1 MRTKETGIDAQPR
14 QGKASIYAGA
24 RNPSR
29 QVWATVYPRR
39 GVLSTTSGPVV
50 VAAVFCLVFLVMGSA
65 FSFSTFAS
73 ELGHDLNA
81 GSGSISF
88 IFGCAMALLYGG
100 GLFSGALADRIGTH
114 RVAGAGALVAGGSLV
129 AAGAVGTVWEA
140 DVTLGAGFGLG
151 LAICYTPAVAAVQP
165 WFDRNRGVASGIA
178 LSGTGLG
185 TLLMPL
191 IARWLIEDEGWRIAL
206 IVIGLGV
213 AGFGFLASNW
223 IRRPPGLPPTSSSQR
238 SSSSLRKLVRDPSF
252 RWLYLGGFLSSL
264 VLLVPIVHLIPHA
277 IRAGVAPRDAAWLIS
292 ILGFGSLAGRLV
304 LGHAADRLGRQRILG
319 ALHLALGILFLTWT
333 IKAGFVTLAVFAF
346 AYGVCYG
353 ATIALRPAVIA
364 DHFPGPNLAAVIGLH
379 YTSSVLG
386 PLIGPAAFGYSVDFW
401 NSDLIASCVAAVCLV
416 AAGYFFAAKP
426 PRIPLR
432 RTSICRP
439 RSSRTKMP
447 GFTSFSSGRPLAMP
461 AA

>member
-1 MRTKETGIDAQPR
+1 MRTKRAGTDAEPG
-14 QGKASIYAGA
+14 QGEASIYAYA
-24 RNPSR
+24 QNRSR
-29 QVWATVYPRR
+29 EVWAAAYRR
-39 GVLSTTSGPVV
+39 RDVLSTTSGPVV
-50 VAAVFCLVFLVMGSA
+50 VAAVFCLVFLVMGTA

-73 ELGHDLNA
+73 ELGRELKA

-114 RVAGAGALVAGGSLV
+114 RVAGAGALLCGGSLV
-129 AAGAVGTVWEA
+129 AAGTIGTVWEA

-191 IARWLIEDEGWRIAL
+191 LARWLIEDEGWRVAL
-206 IVIGLGV
+206 ILIGFGV

-223 IRRPPGLPPTSSSQR
+223 IRRPPDLRPTSSSQR
-238 SSSSLRKLVRDPSF
+238 SSSSLRKLVRDPKF
-252 RWLYLGGFLSSL
+252 RRLYLGGFLSSL
-264 VLLVPIVHLIPHA
+264 VLLVPIVHMIPHA
-277 IRAGVAPRDAAWLIS
+277 VRAGVAPRDAAWLIS

-304 LGHAADRLGRQRILG
+304 LGHAADRLGRQRVLG
-319 ALHLALGILFLTWT
+319 VLHVALGMLFLTWT
-333 IKAGFVTLAVFAF
+333 IRVGFVTLALFAF

-364 DHFPGPNLAAVIGLH
+364 DHFAGPDLAAGTGLH

-401 NSDLIASCVAAVCLV
+401 NSDLIASCVAAACLI
-416 AAGYFFAAKP
+416 AAGYFFAGKP
-426 PRIPLR
+426 PQVRLHR
-432 RTSICRP
+432 VGICRP
-439 RSSRTKMP
+439 RPRCAKMR
-447 GFTSFSSGRPLAMP
+447 GFIGFRPLALP
-461 AA
+461 AT